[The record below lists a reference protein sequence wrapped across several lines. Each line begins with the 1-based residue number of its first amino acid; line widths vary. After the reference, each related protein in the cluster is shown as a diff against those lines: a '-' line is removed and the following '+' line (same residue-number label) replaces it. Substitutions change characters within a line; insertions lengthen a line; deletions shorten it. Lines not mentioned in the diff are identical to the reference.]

1 MLANERKVAAST
13 HRQALSALLFL
24 YKEVLGI
31 DLPWMSE
38 IGRPVPQRRIP
49 VVLTHGEVRAVLAR
63 LDGVS
68 GLLARLLYG
77 SGMRLLEGLR
87 LRVKDVD
94 LDRHLIVVRDGK
106 GGKDRVVMLP
116 RSPATQARA
125 AASSAAITCTRSACS
140 ATSSAPSSR
149 RAPRR
154 ARSTRWP

>member
-1 MLANERKVAAST
+1 M
-13 HRQALSALLFL
+13 
-24 YKEVLGI
+24 LGI
-31 DLPWMSE
+31 NLPWMSE

-106 GGKDRVVMLP
+106 GGKDRVVIAAGTTA
-116 RSPATQARA
+116 SPLDALAVVA
-125 AASSAAITCTRSACS
+125 
-140 ATSSAPSSR
+140 
-149 RAPRR
+149 
-154 ARSTRWP
+154 